1 MQDLGK
7 FFIIIILVGIGF
19 ALGVFLGCNKSM
31 RLFNKEGF
39 VDELEEQRKAEVAPV
54 LTGDNKDIY
63 VIQGTPISD
72 VGAFSDVNTMETGA
86 PKSERGD
93 NSMFLYK
100 YAECDAKCCEFGKGE
115 NASCSRGCVCKKPFF
130 QEMVASG
137 KGDFQFTSGNN
148 ILNDKYAGK

>member
-1 MQDLGK
+1 MGGRSCLGNA
-7 FFIIIILVGIGF
+7 IF
-19 ALGVFLGCNKSM
+19 ALFVLLIVGGAIFGIYRKYFVI
-31 RLFNKEGF
+31 EGF
-39 VDELEEQRKAEVAPV
+39 EDELEKQRAEEVAPI

-72 VGAFSDVNTMETGA
+72 VGGFSEINTMETGA

-100 YAECDAKCCEFGKGE
+100 YADCEAKCCEFGKGE

-130 QEMVASG
+130 QEMVACG

-148 ILNDKYAGK
+148 IINDKYSAK